1 MAIAS
6 KTFSVTSYEYGNYQS
21 SDGNT
26 NKAGIVTTIYWRIAY
41 TDDSSTPQTV
51 NVEGALAFDPS
62 HIVQG
67 TADPRTGAVNNSVVE
82 WEDLNDTILS
92 GSVTAPLLFESPLFI
107 LSTNSIPLITFPNTV
122 YCLSK
127 NGAGLKHIKN

>member
-51 NVEGALAFDPS
+51 NVEGALAFDPY
-62 HIVQG
+62 HLVNG
-67 TADPRTGAVNNSVVE
+67 TTDPRTGEVNSSYTE
-82 WEDLNDTILS
+82 WADLNDAKLAS
-92 GSVTAPLLFESPLFI
+92 WVESEYNRDSSLKAFCDYKANYLLTGADPDRKFE
-107 LSTNSIPLITFPNTV
+107 
-122 YCLSK
+122 
-127 NGAGLKHIKN
+127 AGPFTRE

>member
-51 NVEGALAFDPS
+51 NVEGALAFDPY
-62 HIVQG
+62 HLVNG
-67 TADPRTGAVNNSVVE
+67 TADPRTGEVNSSYTE
-82 WEDLNDTILS
+82 WADLNDAKLAS
-92 GSVTAPLLFESPLFI
+92 WVESEYNRDSSLKAFSRPSLVKDDFKSFESFVTLIGSSF
-107 LSTNSIPLITFPNTV
+107 SKIP
-122 YCLSK
+122 
-127 NGAGLKHIKN
+127 

>member
-26 NKAGIVTTIYWRIAY
+26 DKVGIVTTIYWRIAY

-51 NVEGALAFDPS
+51 NVEGALAFDPY
-62 HIVQG
+62 HLVNG
-67 TADPRTGAVNNSVVE
+67 TTDPRTGEINSSYTE
-82 WEDLNDTILS
+82 WADLNDTKLASWIESEYNRDSALK
-92 GSVTAPLLFESPLFI
+92 AFCDYKANYLLTGADPDRKFE
-107 LSTNSIPLITFPNTV
+107 
-122 YCLSK
+122 
-127 NGAGLKHIKN
+127 AGPFTRE